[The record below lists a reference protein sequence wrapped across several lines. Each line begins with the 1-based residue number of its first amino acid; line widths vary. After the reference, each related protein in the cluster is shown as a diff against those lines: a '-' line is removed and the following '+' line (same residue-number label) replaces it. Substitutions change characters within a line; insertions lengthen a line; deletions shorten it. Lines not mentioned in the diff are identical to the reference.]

1 MLKLLCKIVLWE
13 TFSQSA
19 GDACASDNPRPSV
32 SHQREKT
39 TTAQTANKQ
48 DKQNILVTC
57 LPLQL
62 HMTPLKHK

>member
-1 MLKLLCKIVLWE
+1 MLKLLCKIILWQ
-13 TFSQSA
+13 TFAQSA
-19 GDACASDNPRPSV
+19 GACASDKPRPSV

-62 HMTPLKHK
+62 RTTPLKHK